1 MTTRR
6 SFSDFSLVR
15 IMPFVK
21 NTIRDRRGILVFYWI
36 MSFLTLPV
44 QYGVE
49 IYQYYTN
56 YIDTTI
62 IDRPWHVRMLSAL
75 GGPAECYNEISLVF
89 FMAIIMVVP
98 VILSLVLNAYMHN
111 RRMVDVYHS
120 LPMTREELF
129 VGNAIAACFI
139 MWVPLVV
146 NFTLV
151 AVMAAF
157 VPDASI
163 LAIFGEMFFN
173 MVMMLAIYAITSFV
187 ATQVGTTLDQTLFTA
202 VFAFSLFGVFLV
214 LEMMAGFYLYGY
226 RTIDSHYEM
235 AYLLSPVVMMIRRL
249 AFSAAGDYL
258 YFLGHEINLNDETNW
273 FVINNWAT
281 VAWLVLSVLIIAV
294 SAHLYK
300 RRKSEQAEVIGNLAP
315 LQVYTRAIGTLGAGT
330 IFGVVICE
338 VFGLTNNG
346 ASMTA
351 SIAFGSI
358 IAYYIGDIILTHS
371 VRRPKEVLPVGLA
384 TVLVVCIVVGSVIF
398 DFFGF
403 EKRVPTADNVE
414 SITLYNSRFRYSE
427 QGWYKTGKYGV
438 VTVTDPEAIE
448 DIVAIHSLQLVQEE
462 RENNAFGSMRIE
474 YKLKNG
480 RKLERQYHG
489 FNEDSFMHFAELEV
503 NDELIT
509 NTAAIFR
516 VDPGEIVSV
525 SFKNALGSRENTIVL
540 TDSEKARLVEAVRT
554 DLLNQPLEE
563 LTEGAKAIGIIN
575 FEVPDLEYYEDTK
588 VYYGAYVDGPVAVA
602 ETKSDRMKTSWMSY
616 AVTESFVNTI
626 AVLEDAGA
634 GYLMENDI
642 GEIDTIRLWL
652 YNRNGYSSNIMS
664 YAFPNN
670 APSTAWEYSVDK
682 YGEQVWPFCEIT
694 ADELGHIE
702 YLTNYYPST
711 RESVELSVA
720 VLYYTDN
727 STEPCG
733 WHYTDI
739 NALPRELLERAAKAY
754 YDTYN
759 TIPDP
764 VRELGI
770 EF

>member
-6 SFSDFSLVR
+6 SFSDFSLSR
-15 IMPFVK
+15 TMPFVK
-21 NTIRDRRGILVFYWI
+21 NTIRDRRGVLVFYWI
-36 MSFLTLPV
+36 MAFLTLPV

-56 YIDTTI
+56 YINTTVI
-62 IDRPWHVRMLSAL
+62 ERPWHVRMLSAL

-89 FMAIIMVVP
+89 FMAIIMIVP
-98 VILSLVLNAYMHN
+98 VILSLALNSYMHN

-139 MWVPLVV
+139 MWLPLVV
-146 NFTLV
+146 NFAMV

-157 VPDASI
+157 VPGASI
-163 LAIFGEMFFN
+163 LAIFGELLFN
-173 MVMMLAIYAITSFV
+173 MVMMLAIYSLTSFV
-187 ATQVGTTLDQTLFTA
+187 ATQVGTSLDQTLFTA
-202 VFAFSLFGVFLV
+202 VFVFSLFGVFLV
-214 LEMMAGFYLYGY
+214 LEQMAGTYLYGY
-226 RTIDSHYEM
+226 RTLDSHYEM
-235 AYLLSPVVMMIRRL
+235 AYLLSPFVMIIRRL
-249 AFSAAGDYL
+249 TFSAAGDYA
-258 YFLGHEINLNDETNW
+258 YFLGREIDIDEAASW
-273 FVINNWAT
+273 FVINNWAA
-281 VAWLVLSVLIIAV
+281 VVWLILSVLIIAV

-315 LQVYTRAIGTLGAGT
+315 LQIYTRAIGTLGAGT

-338 VFGLTNNG
+338 VFGLANSG
-346 ASMTA
+346 VSMTA

-358 IAYYIGDIILTHS
+358 IAYYIGDIILTHL
-371 VRRPKEVLPVGLA
+371 VRRPKEVLPAGLA

-403 EKRVPTADNVE
+403 EKRVPAADNVE
-414 SITLYNSRFRYSE
+414 SITIYNSRFRYSE

-438 VTVTDPEAIE
+438 ITVTNPEAIE
-448 DIVAIHSLQLVQEE
+448 NIIAIHSLQLAQDE
-462 RENNAFGSMRIE
+462 RENNSFGSMRISYE
-474 YKLKNG
+474 LKNG

-489 FNEDSFMHFAELEV
+489 FNEESFMRFAELEV
-503 NDELIT
+503 NDELLT

-516 VDPGEIVSV
+516 MEPSDVVSV
-525 SFKNALGSRENTIVL
+525 SFENALGSRENTIVL
-540 TDSEKARLVEAVRT
+540 TEGEKARIIEAVRT
-554 DLLNQPLEE
+554 DLLNQPVEE

-575 FEVPDLEYYEDTK
+575 FEVPDLEYYEDTQI
-588 VYYGAYVDGPVAVA
+588 YYGAYVDGPVAVY

-626 AVLEDAGA
+626 AALKDAGA
-634 GYLMENDI
+634 VYLMENDVSD
-642 GEIDTIRLWL
+642 IDTIRLWL
-652 YNRNGYSSNIMS
+652 YNRNGYSYSIMS

-670 APSTAWEYSVDK
+670 TPSTAWEYNVDK
-682 YGEQVWPFCEIT
+682 YDEQVWPFCEIT
-694 ADELGHIE
+694 ADELERIE
-702 YLTNYYPST
+702 YLTSYYPST
-711 RESVELSVA
+711 KESVEQSVA

-739 NALPRELLERAAKAY
+739 NALPRDLLERTAKAY
-754 YDTYN
+754 YDTHN
-759 TIPDP
+759 TLPEA